1 MAAGTGGLFFTL
13 ASYDGMARVKNMHFG
28 DRLRF

>member
-13 ASYDGMARVKNMHFG
+13 SSYDEMARVKDMHFG
-28 DRLRF
+28 DRLQF